1 MQRFCIRTSTAT
13 SYVEVQVLFKILLT
27 LQCRCRCRYLTL
39 QQLLD
44 FQLKETAWAALPIFR
59 YLFSSGQEFSYD
71 VMYLQKNLH
80 HCVTKSGPDN
90 ALVQVQMQVHDIVA
104 I

>member
-1 MQRFCIRTSTAT
+1 M
-13 SYVEVQVLFKILLT
+13 
-27 LQCRCRCRYLTL
+27 TL

-44 FQLKETAWAALPIFR
+44 FQLKKTAGAALPIFR
-59 YLFSSGQEFSYD
+59 YLLSGQELSYD
-71 VMYLQKNLH
+71 AMYLQKNLH

-104 I
+104 IWCLQCGLRAETEFNSVLERPNHVLHV